1 LLASCL
7 LHFLFPPSIHLDLAT
22 KAKRLAMISPMAVVL
37 AVALPLL
44 LCLLVLLGILLLR
57 SEQLRASDA
66 IGRQALHGM
75 CAKLEKQLAAFPKA
89 WDGQQQDTGF
99 SRGEVS
105 CSFDMLQ
112 GILGSFTY
120 KWIHSGDLRNESAA
134 RIEAVLFPE
143 PPPKHALTV
152 GKDTRVFSNPHQY
165 TPAEIYTLL
174 KKTDGTRK
182 VICHHIMSSIL
193 LHAISLQGDHFQ
205 TLLPL
210 HPPDMYG
217 LDKLKTLIRGVD
229 SMGICLSSV
238 EMES

>member
-1 LLASCL
+1 L

-66 IGRQALHGM
+66 IGRQALHGK
-75 CAKLEKQLAAFPKA
+75 CAKLEKQLAAFPKT

-105 CSFDMLQ
+105 TSFDTLQ
-112 GILGSFTY
+112 YTLDLY
-120 KWIHSGDLRNESAA
+120 VDRWIDSGEPRNESAV
-134 RIEAVLFPE
+134 RIEALLFPE

-152 GKDTRVFSNPHQY
+152 DKDTRVFHNPHHY

-182 VICHHIMSSIL
+182 VISHHIMSSIL
-193 LHAISLQGDHFQ
+193 LHAISLEGDPFQ

-210 HPPDMYG
+210 GPPDMYG
-217 LDKLKTLIRGVD
+217 LDKLKPLIQGVD
-229 SMGICLSSV
+229 CMGICLSSV
-238 EMES
+238 ETES